1 MRYFPWIIALIELF
15 IILFMNKHES
25 VKHITTTDTIIQKQN
40 IIKDSIKVI
49 NKTIEKTNI
58 KYEKDYNVI
67 LTQPV
72 DSDCKLFVEYLSKN
86 TK

>member
-25 VKHITTTDTIIQKQN
+25 VKYITVTDTIIQKQN

-49 NKTIEKTNI
+49 NKTIEKTNLKI
-58 KYEKDYNVI
+58 IWNV
-67 LTQPV
+67 
-72 DSDCKLFVEYLSKN
+72 Y
-86 TK
+86 